1 MLLADVPSDAPA
13 RAYVASSGGAVEVRI
28 EGSSDRAP
36 LVSLATELACPALIA
51 SRLPAEAW
59 GHTTLVVDRSVVWE
73 EERGGANASSFRRLV
88 CAPIGIDVRWQA
100 GTPADEGE
108 LVAAWVRVDAYV
120 KERLGAA
127 VVRALSFEGR

>member
-1 MLLADVPSDAPA
+1 MLLADVPPDAPA

-51 SRLPAEAW
+51 SRSPTEAW
-59 GHTTLVVDRSVVWE
+59 AHTMLVVDRGVVWE
-73 EERGGANASSFRRLV
+73 EELGGANASSFHRLV
-88 CAPIGIDVRWQA
+88 CAPIGIDVGWQA
-100 GTPADEGE
+100 GTPGDDAE
-108 LVAAWVRVDAYV
+108 LAAAWLRVDAYV
-120 KERLGAA
+120 KARFGAA